1 METLILI
8 DNGHGK
14 NTPGKCSPDKTLRE
28 WQWTREIA
36 VMLEQAL
43 KNEGIESSRIV
54 PEDSDISLT
63 KRCARVNAICK
74 KRGAKNVLLISL
86 HVNAAGNDG
95 KWHTANGF
103 TVWVSKKGSENSKRF
118 GKLVYDEAE
127 KRGLKGDRWVPKE
140 RYWQANFTIITG
152 TDCPAVLTEN
162 MFQDNK
168 NDVQYL
174 LSDKGKQEIVDLHV
188 AAIKKYLG
196 KE

>member
-1 METLILI
+1 
-8 DNGHGK
+8 
-14 NTPGKCSPDKTLRE
+14 
-28 WQWTREIA
+28 
-36 VMLEQAL
+36 MLEEAL
-43 KNEGIESSRIV
+43 KNEGIECYRIV

-63 KRCARVNAICK
+63 KRCKRVNDICA
-74 KRGAKNVLLISL
+74 KRGSKNVLLISL
-86 HVNAAGNDG
+86 HNNAAGVDG

-103 TVWVSKKGSENSKRF
+103 TVWVSKKASVNSKRF
-118 GKLVYDEAE
+118 AQLVYGEAE

-140 RYWQANFTIITG
+140 RYWQANYTIVTA
-152 TDCPAVLTEN
+152 TNCPAVLTEN

-196 KE
+196 K